1 MKPEIYY
8 GGSYTIDLSQ
18 VKAVKKDYDSK
29 TLIFELKTRAEFR
42 INPETEM
49 EEMIQVSETPVST
62 MPYSSTDSMN
72 AYYEEVVEAW
82 KDYLNGSN

>member
-42 INPETEM
+42 INPETEL

-62 MPYSSTDSMN
+62 IPYSSSDSMN